1 MNLVFNSPSR
11 GILSSSEVV
20 EEVAKYISED
30 KHVSYGLVIGTDS
43 QEKRLNGDREVEF
56 VTAIVI
62 HRRGHGGRY
71 FWTKSDKQKIHSLR
85 EKIYSETLTSLK
97 LAQEIVPILKDR
109 LAGLAPYDLEIHID
123 VGEVGPTREMIKE
136 VVGMV
141 TGNGFVAKTK
151 PESYGASVIADKYT

>member
-1 MNLVFNSPSR
+1 MNLVFNSPSC
-11 GILSSSEVV
+11 GILSISEVI

-30 KHVSYGLVIGTDS
+30 KNVSYGLVIGTDS
-43 QEKRLNGDREVEF
+43 QEKRLNGSREVEY
-56 VTAIVI
+56 VTALVI

-71 FWTKSDKQKIHSLR
+71 FWTKTEKQKIYSLK

-109 LAGLAPYDLEIHID
+109 LTGLAPYDLEIHID

-141 TGNGFVAKTK
+141 TGNGFIAKTK